1 MLLHQKSEGLQGNFG
16 TFHFI
21 ICQCGLQRAR
31 ILCRLFLLLA
41 KNKIADHRCMTKT
54 FFFLQIFIIF
64 SQRTFNSSWR
74 VKKTKTTSL
83 EKKRRKKSKKLL
95 LIVLMTYVMKIN
107 LHAWLQG
114 ERNERDPRYKFKQ
127 LKFHHTL
134 WEVII
139 LQVVFIWSTPATNL
153 RVKMIVGG
161 LNFASI
167 RFSRMSFRM
176 SRGRFG

>member
-83 EKKRRKKSKKLL
+83 EKKKKEKKQETVAYSVDDIRHENQFARMASGWKKWERSQIQVQTAEVPSHAMRGDHPAGRLY
-95 LIVLMTYVMKIN
+95 LINSCDQPSSENDCGWTKLC
-107 LHAWLQG
+107 
-114 ERNERDPRYKFKQ
+114 
-127 LKFHHTL
+127 
-134 WEVII
+134 
-139 LQVVFIWSTPATNL
+139 
-153 RVKMIVGG
+153 
-161 LNFASI
+161 
-167 RFSRMSFRM
+167 
-176 SRGRFG
+176 